1 MVEAYN
7 VPPLPGPEY
16 RYLGPE
22 PGYANGCECSSVKY
36 SLLSACALCQSSTT
50 ALKYVRLRHT
60 ELTQT
65 SLTIVIR
72 WSTFSE
78 NCSRVYTGV
87 YVASACAP

>member
-7 VPPLPGPEY
+7 VPPLPSPEYHYVGPE
-16 RYLGPE
+16 L
-22 PGYANGCECSSVKY
+22 GYANACECSSVKY
-36 SLLSACALCQSSTT
+36 SLLSACALCQNATT

-72 WSTFSE
+72 WSTFSK

-87 YVASACAP
+87 YVASACAH